1 MVMEPAVI
9 IETRSLSKRFG
20 GVVAADNVNFK
31 VLSGELRCMIG
42 PNGAGKSTLFAML
55 CGIES
60 ADSGQIFVFGQDV
73 TRMQAFQR
81 VRLGVGL
88 TFQTNRAFHQLSVR
102 ENLTIPRA
110 SANLENKEVGQARL
124 EFALDAFALD
134 PNDETKA
141 AELTH
146 NQLQWL
152 EFAMVLVGYPNLI
165 LLDEPTA
172 GMASE
177 ETLQTAKVLKHHNST
192 GLTTVVVEHDM
203 AFVKDVAQTVTVLH
217 QGQIFAEGSVAD
229 ITANEDVR
237 RIYLGRA

>member
-1 MVMEPAVI
+1 MVMEPTVA
-9 IETRSLSKRFG
+9 IETLSLNKSFG
-20 GVVAADNVNFK
+20 GVVAASNVNFK
-31 VLSGELRCMIG
+31 VLSGEFRCMIG

-73 TRMQAFQR
+73 THTQAFKR

-88 TFQTNRAFHQLSVR
+88 TFQTNRAFHALSVR
-102 ENLTIPRA
+102 ENLAIPQA
-110 SANLENKEVGQARL
+110 SARLENKEVGQARL
-124 EFALDAFALD
+124 EFALDAFGLD
-134 PNDETKA
+134 PNDESKA
-141 AELTH
+141 AELSH

-152 EFAMVLVGYPNLI
+152 EIAMVLVGYPNLI
-165 LLDEPTA
+165 LLDEPAA

-177 ETLQTAKVLKHHNST
+177 ETLRTAKVLKHLNST

-203 AFVKDVAQTVTVLH
+203 AFVKDAAQTVTVLH
-217 QGQIFAEGSVAD
+217 QGKIFAEGSVAD
-229 ITANEDVR
+229 IIAHEDVR

>member
-1 MVMEPAVI
+1 MVMEPTAV
-9 IETRSLSKRFG
+9 IETRSLNKRFG

-31 VLSGELRCMIG
+31 VPSGEFRCMIG

-55 CGIES
+55 CGMER
-60 ADSGQIFVFGQDV
+60 ADSGQVFIFGQDV
-73 TRMQAFQR
+73 TRTQAFQR

-102 ENLTIPRA
+102 ENLTIPQA
-110 SANLENKEVGQARL
+110 SANLENKEPGQARL
-124 EFALDAFALD
+124 AFALDAFGLD
-134 PNDETKA
+134 ANDETRA

-146 NQLQWL
+146 NRLQWL
-152 EFAMVLVGYPNLI
+152 EIAMVLVGCPNLI

-172 GMASE
+172 GMAPE
-177 ETLQTAKVLKHHNST
+177 ETQQTAKVLKHLNST
-192 GLTTVVVEHDM
+192 GLTIVVVEHDM

-229 ITANEDVR
+229 ITAHEDVR

>member
-1 MVMEPAVI
+1 MVMEPTVI

-73 TRMQAFQR
+73 TRTQAFQR

-102 ENLTIPRA
+102 ENLTIPQA

-152 EFAMVLVGYPNLI
+152 EFAMVLVAYPNLI

-177 ETLQTAKVLKHHNST
+177 ETLQTAKVLKHLNST

-229 ITANEDVR
+229 ITAHEDVR

>member
-1 MVMEPAVI
+1 MAMELNAA
-9 IETRSLSKRFG
+9 IETRSLNKRFG

-55 CGIES
+55 CGLES

-73 TRMQAFQR
+73 TRTQAFKR

-88 TFQTNRAFHQLSVR
+88 TFQTNRAFHDLSVR

-110 SANLENKEVGQARL
+110 SAKQENMEVGQARL
-124 EFALDAFALD
+124 AFALDAFGLD
-134 PNDETKA
+134 PNDQTKA
-141 AELTH
+141 GELPH

-152 EFAMVLVGYPNLI
+152 EMAMILVGYPNLI

-172 GMASE
+172 GMAPE
-177 ETLQTAKVLKHHNST
+177 ETQQTAKVLKHLNST

-203 AFVKDVAQTVTVLH
+203 AFVKDIAQTVTVLH
-217 QGQIFAEGSVAD
+217 QGQVFAEGSVAE
-229 ITANEDVR
+229 ITAHENVR
-237 RIYLGRA
+237 KIYLGRA

>member
-1 MVMEPAVI
+1 MEPTVV
-9 IETRSLSKRFG
+9 IETRSLNKRFG

-31 VLSGELRCMIG
+31 VLSGEFRCMIG

-73 TRMQAFQR
+73 TRTQAFRR

-102 ENLTIPRA
+102 ENLTIPQA
-110 SANLENKEVGQARL
+110 SANLENKEAGQARL
-124 EFALDAFALD
+124 EFALDAFGLD

-141 AELTH
+141 AELSH

-152 EFAMVLVGYPNLI
+152 EFAMVLVGYPSLI

-177 ETLQTAKVLKHHNST
+177 ETLQTAKVLKHLNST

-229 ITANEDVR
+229 ITAHEDVR
-237 RIYLGRA
+237 RVYLGRA

>member
-1 MVMEPAVI
+1 MVMEPTVA
-9 IETRSLSKRFG
+9 IETLSLNKSFG
-20 GVVAADNVNFK
+20 GVVAASNVNFK
-31 VLSGELRCMIG
+31 VLSGEFRCMIG

-73 TRMQAFQR
+73 THTQAFKR

-88 TFQTNRAFHQLSVR
+88 TFQTNRAFHALSVR
-102 ENLTIPRA
+102 ENLAIPQA
-110 SANLENKEVGQARL
+110 SARLENKEVGQARL
-124 EFALDAFALD
+124 EFALDAFGLD
-134 PNDETKA
+134 PNDEIKA
-141 AELTH
+141 AELSH

-152 EFAMVLVGYPNLI
+152 EIAMVLVGYPNLI
-165 LLDEPTA
+165 LLDEPAA

-177 ETLQTAKVLKHHNST
+177 ETLRTAKVLKHLNST

-203 AFVKDVAQTVTVLH
+203 AFVKDAAQTVTVLH
-217 QGQIFAEGSVAD
+217 QGKIFAEGSVAD
-229 ITANEDVR
+229 IIAHEDVR